1 MLMYKST
8 YLQNEEYSL
17 EQAVKVGQLSDATVT
32 HQQAFKTLQRDELIH
47 SPVNSIQ
54 RHCQYRVYAVIVVNK
69 YALPGIVLVTIVV
82 RMGITHMFVKILVER
97 SLRTSEVILNL
108 EAVQL
113 QATSFSHHILMN
125 ARKAC
130 VTETCYRNQQFDN
143 SAKHY
148 GFSSEKVDQ
157 LRDET
162 ANDPI
167 LALLRDLIVSG
178 WPALYKE
185 VPKVLRPYRDELSV
199 ENRVILKGREQVLIP
214 KSMQHYILTSLHAGH
229 QGRAKT
235 SVYWNNISR
244 DIEDFV
250 ANCPICQRHMNSQQN
265 EPLMQKDIP
274 LHPWHS
280 ISADFFTFDGKEYIL
295 VNVADSYTKYPFI
308 HFLSRSW
315 ASEVTIDCFKTIFS
329 TQGIPEVLYTDNGP
343 QFSSHVF
350 KSFAKDWLFQHI
362 TSSPRYPQSNG
373 FIERMVQTVK
383 NTLRKAKLDNVDP
396 NLAMLC
402 LRITPVNDKVKSPM
416 ELLMGRKAKS
426 NLPIVLRNEHDDRDS
441 VNDAMRE
448 QQDRQK
454 FYYNNRSVK
463 ELPTLCSSQRVRVQ
477 DHIVQ
482 VKAQAVVVMV
492 EYFICQKDSWMR
504 QNSYYTSFMY
514 IIACL
519 CMLKIYQN
527 RHPDIS
533 ARAHSSFLLMAF
545 VIFIAVIGVVYRL
558 VDMLCIVLLS
568 IQIYYNGRWKLDIH
582 IFKKMWWFIKS
593 NIMHCARPIY
603 MDRLILLYV
612 GIIINWA
619 LAIFGAVKQPAD
631 FASFLLTIFI
641 SNLLLYSFF
650 YIVMKIRSKEKIP
663 HLTKMCIVFSMVTW
677 GSALFFFFSHLT
689 SWQLSAA
696 QSRVGN
702 KNCLMLDF
710 FDAHDIW
717 HFLSAISLFFSFLI
731 LLTLDDD
738 LYYTRRDK
746 IPVF

>member
-1 MLMYKST
+1 
-8 YLQNEEYSL
+8 
-17 EQAVKVGQLSDATVT
+17 
-32 HQQAFKTLQRDELIH
+32 
-47 SPVNSIQ
+47 
-54 RHCQYRVYAVIVVNK
+54 
-69 YALPGIVLVTIVV
+69 
-82 RMGITHMFVKILVER
+82 
-97 SLRTSEVILNL
+97 
-108 EAVQL
+108 
-113 QATSFSHHILMN
+113 
-125 ARKAC
+125 
-130 VTETCYRNQQFDN
+130 
-143 SAKHY
+143 
-148 GFSSEKVDQ
+148 
-157 LRDET
+157 
-162 ANDPI
+162 
-167 LALLRDLIVSG
+167 
-178 WPALYKE
+178 
-185 VPKVLRPYRDELSV
+185 
-199 ENRVILKGREQVLIP
+199 
-214 KSMQHYILTSLHAGH
+214 
-229 QGRAKT
+229 
-235 SVYWNNISR
+235 
-244 DIEDFV
+244 
-250 ANCPICQRHMNSQQN
+250 
-265 EPLMQKDIP
+265 
-274 LHPWHS
+274 
-280 ISADFFTFDGKEYIL
+280 
-295 VNVADSYTKYPFI
+295 
-308 HFLSRSW
+308 
-315 ASEVTIDCFKTIFS
+315 
-329 TQGIPEVLYTDNGP
+329 
-343 QFSSHVF
+343 
-350 KSFAKDWLFQHI
+350 
-362 TSSPRYPQSNG
+362 
-373 FIERMVQTVK
+373 MVQTVK

-448 QQDRQK
+448 QQYRQK

-477 DHIVQ
+477 DHVTGQWMPVKLVEKCSDRSYIV
-482 VKAQAVVVMV
+482 
-492 EYFICQKDSWMR
+492 ETPNGGRICRNRKYISVLPTVLNLLVIENLIRQKDSWMR

-545 VIFIAVIGVVYRL
+545 VIFIAVIGVVYRSSSFWIVFAL
-558 VDMLCIVLLS
+558 VDMLCTVLLS

-593 NIMHCARPIY
+593 DIMHCARPMY